1 MLYICEYVTFVS
13 KNNLVISII
22 DMSYNSD
29 Y

>member
-22 DMSYNSD
+22 DMSDNSD